1 MTIRIKVDDR
11 FVITSDQYQ
20 FIINHRK
27 VGKTGKGAGEE
38 RLEPFAYCQTIS
50 QLVNALIHISV
61 RDSTARTLASLA
73 AEVERIGQKCE
84 EAFKHQGERKEDVN
98 AGWMQKIDLS
108 GKPEVK

>member
-1 MTIRIKVDDR
+1 MSIHIKVDDR

-38 RLEPFAYCQTIS
+38 RLEPFAYCPTIS
-50 QLVNALIHISV
+50 QLVNTLIHISV
-61 RDSTARTLASLA
+61 RDSTVRTLASLA

-84 EAFKHQGERKEDVN
+84 EAFNNKETGN
-98 AGWMQKIDLS
+98 A
-108 GKPEVK
+108 